1 MEYISTDL
9 LKEGMTVA
17 KDVHS
22 QSQMLLLPAGTE
34 LSASKIRTLI
44 TWGVRRIF
52 IEATEDL
59 EATQN
64 IIKQKEADNII
75 DTMFIHNP
83 NNDFIHSLK
92 MAAARNLRR
101 KMSEE
106 L

>member
-1 MEYISTDL
+1 MEYVSTDL

-22 QSQMLLLPAGTE
+22 QSQMLLLPAGTT
-34 LSASKIRTLI
+34 LSASKISTLI

-64 IIKQKEADNII
+64 IIKQKEAEKII
-75 DTMFIHNP
+75 DDMFSHNSD
-83 NNDFIHSLK
+83 NEFIKSLK
-92 MAAARNLRR
+92 LAAARNLRR
-101 KMSEE
+101 KLSEE
-106 L
+106 P